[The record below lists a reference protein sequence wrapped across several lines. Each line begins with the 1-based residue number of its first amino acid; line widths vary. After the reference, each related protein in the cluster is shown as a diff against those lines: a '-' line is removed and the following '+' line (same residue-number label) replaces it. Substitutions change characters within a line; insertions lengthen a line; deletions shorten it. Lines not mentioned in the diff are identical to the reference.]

1 MTVILP
7 MNAYGQQAD
16 CDSLSVKNRG
26 LGNYEFKWRQTILP
40 ASLIGAGAVALA
52 PGFIRNG
59 SRDITNNVIDIRGSN
74 NRLEFDDYIQYLP
87 VAGSLMLGCAGIKA
101 KHPFRDRFLLL
112 LLPMRHWQFLQM
124 FRNSALMRKGR
135 SLQVTTLSLQDIL
148 QQLSWVLNLC
158 GWNTVVGMESVLI
171 PSQLG

>member
-1 MTVILP
+1 MDVKNLILAVTMTVILP

-101 KHPFRDRFLLL
+101 KHPFRDRF
-112 LLPMRHWQFLQM
+112 FIIAT
-124 FRNSALMRKGR
+124 SYA
-135 SLQVTTLSLQDIL
+135 TLAVLTNSLQDIL